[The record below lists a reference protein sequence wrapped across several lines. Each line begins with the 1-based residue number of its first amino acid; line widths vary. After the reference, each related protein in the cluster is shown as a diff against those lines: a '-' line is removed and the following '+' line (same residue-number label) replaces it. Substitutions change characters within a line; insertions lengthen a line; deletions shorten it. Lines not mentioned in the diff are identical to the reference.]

1 MRTAIGF
8 PNAAEVAALTPADR
22 DRALDVI
29 RIVALIVVMVGHTL
43 VSTSMI
49 CDHGLI
55 WDNVLTN
62 SNWNRYR
69 ALSWIFQIMPLFF
82 FAGAAGC
89 VTSWQPGTNWGSWL
103 MKRCT
108 RLFRP
113 VFYYL
118 GFWAVTLIAL
128 NLLLPQHIYEPIA
141 GVSIEQLWFLGAY
154 VLVLA
159 AIPVLSRITT
169 TGRLAAGVASVYG
182 LILSIDVVR
191 LHWPIAAELGYLN
204 FGVWLIPAMFGIA
217 YRRQLLTGRRAV
229 GTAVALFAVDLALLR
244 WGPYEPSMINFGN
257 RYLSNTR
264 PPSLLLAG
272 HAIIMSAL
280 AIVAI
285 PAINR
290 WARRPRVWWMTVIGN
305 SGVMTLYLWHIPAL
319 LGVQLLFDY
328 FGHPRHPS
336 QRDFV
341 AVSAAQL
348 LIMVI
353 AVAVLFVL
361 LQPLENKPLFG
372 WDGAATITSAKRGA
386 AVGALLCVAGVA
398 TLTSVTWGLKNEG
411 LICVAV
417 MVVAL
422 AAARVLASEAGR
434 RFV

>member
-1 MRTAIGF
+1 MYMEATS
-8 PNAAEVAALTPADR
+8 PA
-22 DRALDVI
+22 
-29 RIVALIVVMVGHTL
+29 VGSAQL
-43 VSTSMI
+43 
-49 CDHGLI
+49 
-55 WDNVLTN
+55 
-62 SNWNRYR
+62 
-69 ALSWIFQIMPLFF
+69 A
-82 FAGAAGC
+82 
-89 VTSWQPGTNWGSWL
+89 VTFEPGTNPDL
-103 MKRCT
+103 AQVEVQNRLARAEPRLPEIIKRTGIRVVKATSNFLLVVTFNSDGNLT
-108 RLFRP
+108 RDD
-113 VFYYL
+113 
-118 GFWAVTLIAL
+118 IA
-128 NLLLPQHIYEPIA
+128 
-141 GVSIEQLWFLGAY
+141 
-154 VLVLA
+154 A
-159 AIPVLSRITT
+159 AM

-386 AVGALLCVAGVA
+386 AA
-398 TLTSVTWGLKNEG
+398 
-411 LICVAV
+411 
-417 MVVAL
+417 
-422 AAARVLASEAGR
+422 
-434 RFV
+434 